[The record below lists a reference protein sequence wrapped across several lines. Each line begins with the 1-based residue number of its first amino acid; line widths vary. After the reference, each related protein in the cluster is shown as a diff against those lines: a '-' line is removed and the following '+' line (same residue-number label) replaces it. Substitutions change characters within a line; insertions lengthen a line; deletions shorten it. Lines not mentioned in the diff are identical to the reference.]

1 MVNITITE
9 WDESEATTKDTFMEE
24 VESYTIFKIANFII
38 MYWLPVLIPIRLI
51 GNVLSFLVMT
61 KPNNRK
67 MSTCVYMAALSIND
81 NILMLL
87 CLHYYLVSAVQ
98 IHSWY
103 SFECKLH
110 AFAALFA
117 LQNGTFQV
125 VAMTLDKYIAIKWP
139 HKAAIYSTA
148 RRAKIIT
155 GSVSICVCIYSIPH
169 FFFQLPFVINV
180 LAMP

>member
-9 WDESEATTKDTFMEE
+9 WDESEVTAKNTFMKE
-24 VESYTIFKIANFII
+24 VQSYSTFKIANLI
-38 MYWLPVLIPIRLI
+38 MIYWLPVLIPIGLI
-51 GNVLSFLVMT
+51 GNTLSFLVMT

-98 IHSWY
+98 IHTWH
-103 SFECKLH
+103 SFECKLN

-125 VAMTLDKYIAIKWP
+125 LAMTVDK
-139 HKAAIYSTA
+139 
-148 RRAKIIT
+148 
-155 GSVSICVCIYSIPH
+155 
-169 FFFQLPFVINV
+169 
-180 LAMP
+180 

>member
-1 MVNITITE
+1 MVNIVTTGS
-9 WDESEATTKDTFMEE
+9 DESEATTKDTFMEK
-24 VESYTIFKIANFII
+24 VESYTTFKIAVFLVS
-38 MYWLPVLIPIRLI
+38 YWFPVLVPIGLV
-51 GNVLSFLVMT
+51 GNILSFLVMI

-67 MSTCVYMAALSIND
+67 MSTCVYMAAISNND
-81 NILMLL
+81 NIMMLV

-117 LQNGTFQV
+117 LQNGTFLV
-125 VAMTLDKYIAIKWP
+125 VTMTIDKYIAIKWP

-148 RRAKIIT
+148 R
-155 GSVSICVCIYSIPH
+155 
-169 FFFQLPFVINV
+169 
-180 LAMP
+180 